1 MRETQQMGVFQQPD
15 KEMTM
20 SININRPC
28 GIFDKN
34 YFQAKELFRTPLRKG
49 LLALLIV
56 GMLALP
62 YLVGDYGLS
71 ILTLICAF
79 TIGML
84 GLQIITG
91 YCGQISIGHAAF
103 MGVGMYT
110 VGILQK
116 HFGLS
121 FWICLPLAGLVPMGI
136 GMLFGIPALRMKGL
150 YLAFATLA
158 AHFVIVYVI
167 SNWRSVTNGTD
178 GMWMKRPGSL
188 LGIDFQS
195 DRNYYFLVLTIT
207 VLMTYLAKNLTR
219 TRLGRAFVAVRDNDI
234 AAEVMGIN
242 IAQTK
247 ILAFGIG
254 CFFAGIA
261 GALGGAYYEYVNV
274 EWFGFDDSIWFL
286 GFLVVGGFGSIFGA
300 IAGATVWKVLDEL
313 TTLVTPLAE
322 TFLGGAA
329 FYASAAFALVFYS
342 LIIIVFLVFEPRGI
356 AHRWEIVKRSYR
368 LHPFPY

>member
-1 MRETQQMGVFQQPD
+1 M
-15 KEMTM
+15 
-20 SININRPC
+20 NINRPC
-28 GIFDKN
+28 GTFDRT
-34 YFQAKELFRTPLRKG
+34 YFQAKELYRTPLRKT
-49 LLALLIV
+49 LLALLLV
-56 GMLALP
+56 GMYLLP
-62 YLVGDYGLS
+62 FLTGDYGIS

-110 VGILQK
+110 VGILQR

-121 FWICLPLAGLVPMGI
+121 FWVCLPLAGLVPMFI
-136 GMLFGIPALRMKGL
+136 GMMFGLPALRMKGL

-178 GMWMKRPGSL
+178 GMWMKRPDVL
-188 LGIDFQS
+188 FGIDFKS
-195 DRNYYFLVLTIT
+195 DRNYYLLVLTIT
-207 VLMTYLAKNLTR
+207 IIMTYLATNLAR
-219 TRLGRAFVAVRDNDI
+219 SKLGRSFVAVRDNDI

-242 IAQTK
+242 IAYTK
-247 ILAFGIG
+247 IMAFGIG

-274 EWFGFDDSIWFL
+274 EWFGLDDSIWYL

-300 IAGATVWKVLDEL
+300 IAGATVWKVMDEFS
-313 TTLVTPLAE
+313 TLVTPITEAL
-322 TFLGGAA
+322 LGGAA
-329 FYASAAFALVFYS
+329 FYASAAFSLIFYS

-356 AHRWEIVKRSYR
+356 ARRWEIVKRSYR

>member
-1 MRETQQMGVFQQPD
+1 M
-15 KEMTM
+15 
-20 SININRPC
+20 NINRPC
-28 GIFDKN
+28 GTFDRN
-34 YFQAKELFRTPLRKG
+34 YFQAKELYRTPLRKTLLVLFIIG
-49 LLALLIV
+49 MYVLPLLA
-56 GMLALP
+56 
-62 YLVGDYGLS
+62 GDYGIS

-103 MGVGMYT
+103 MGIGMYT
-110 VGILQK
+110 VGILQR
-116 HFGLS
+116 HLGLN
-121 FWICLPLAGLVPMGI
+121 FWVCLPLAGLVPMLI
-136 GMLFGIPALRMKGL
+136 GMVFGLPALRMKGL

-178 GMWMKRPGSL
+178 GMWMKRPDVL
-188 LGIDFQS
+188 LGIDFKD
-195 DRNYYFLVLTIT
+195 DRNYYFLVLSITII
-207 VLMTYLAKNLTR
+207 MTYLATNLAR
-219 TRLGRAFVAVRDNDI
+219 TKLGRSFVAVRDNDI

-242 IAQTK
+242 IAYTK
-247 ILAFGIG
+247 VMAFGIG

-261 GALGGAYYEYVNV
+261 GALGGAYYEYVNI
-274 EWFGFDDSIWFL
+274 EWFGLDDSIWYL

-300 IAGATVWKVLDEL
+300 IAGATVWKVMDEFS
-313 TTLVTPLAE
+313 TLITPITE

-329 FYASAAFALVFYS
+329 FYASAAFSLIFYS
-342 LIIIVFLVFEPRGI
+342 LIIIIFLVFEPRGI
-356 AHRWEIVKRSYR
+356 AHRWEIIKRSYR

>member
-1 MRETQQMGVFQQPD
+1 
-15 KEMTM
+15 M

-28 GIFDKN
+28 GTFDRT
-34 YFQAKELFRTPLRKG
+34 YFQAKEIYRTPLRKT

-56 GMLALP
+56 GMYLLP
-62 YLVGDYGLS
+62 FLTGDYGIS

-110 VGILQK
+110 VGILQR
-116 HFGLS
+116 HFGLN
-121 FWICLPLAGLVPMGI
+121 FWVCLPLAGLVPMFI
-136 GMLFGIPALRMKGL
+136 GMMFGLPALRMKGL

-178 GMWMKRPGSL
+178 GMWMKRPDVL
-188 LGIDFQS
+188 FGIDFKS
-195 DRNYYFLVLTIT
+195 DRNYYILVLTIT
-207 VLMTYLAKNLTR
+207 IIMVYLATNLAR
-219 TRLGRAFVAVRDNDI
+219 SKLGRSFVAVRDNDI

-242 IAQTK
+242 IAYTK
-247 ILAFGIG
+247 IMAFGIG

-274 EWFGFDDSIWFL
+274 EWFGLDDSIWYL

-300 IAGATVWKVLDEL
+300 IAGATVWKVMDEFS
-313 TTLVTPLAE
+313 TLVTPLAE
-322 TFLGGAA
+322 IFLGGAA
-329 FYASAAFALVFYS
+329 FYASAAFSLVIYS
-342 LIIIVFLVFEPRGI
+342 LIIIIFLVFEPRGI
-356 AHRWEIVKRSYR
+356 AHRWEMVKRSYR

>member
-1 MRETQQMGVFQQPD
+1 
-15 KEMTM
+15 M

-28 GIFDKN
+28 GTFDRT
-34 YFQAKELFRTPLRKG
+34 YFQAKEIYRTPLRKT

-56 GMLALP
+56 GMYLLP
-62 YLVGDYGLS
+62 FLTGDYGIS

-110 VGILQK
+110 VGILQR
-116 HFGLS
+116 HFGLN
-121 FWICLPLAGLVPMGI
+121 FWVCLPLAGLVPMFI
-136 GMLFGIPALRMKGL
+136 GMMFGLPALRMKGL

-178 GMWMKRPGSL
+178 GMWMKRPDVL
-188 LGIDFQS
+188 FGIDFKS
-195 DRNYYFLVLTIT
+195 DRNYYILVLTIT
-207 VLMTYLAKNLTR
+207 IIMVYLATNLAR
-219 TRLGRAFVAVRDNDI
+219 TKLGRSFVAVRDNDI

-242 IAQTK
+242 IAYTK
-247 ILAFGIG
+247 IMAFGIG

-274 EWFGFDDSIWFL
+274 EWFGLDDSIWYL

-300 IAGATVWKVLDEL
+300 IAGATVWKVMDEFS
-313 TTLVTPLAE
+313 TLVTPLAE
-322 TFLGGAA
+322 TFLGGAS
-329 FYASAAFALVFYS
+329 FYASAAFSLVIYS

-356 AHRWEIVKRSYR
+356 AHRWEMVKRSYR

>member
-1 MRETQQMGVFQQPD
+1 M
-15 KEMTM
+15 
-20 SININRPC
+20 
-28 GIFDKN
+28 
-34 YFQAKELFRTPLRKG
+34 Y
-49 LLALLIV
+49 LLPFLT
-56 GMLALP
+56 
-62 YLVGDYGLS
+62 GDYGIS

-110 VGILQK
+110 VGILQR
-116 HFGLS
+116 HFGLN
-121 FWICLPLAGLVPMGI
+121 FWVCLPLAGLVPMFI
-136 GMLFGIPALRMKGL
+136 GMMFGLPALRMKGL

-178 GMWMKRPGSL
+178 GMWMKRPDVL
-188 LGIDFQS
+188 FGIDFKS
-195 DRNYYFLVLTIT
+195 DRNYYILVLTIT
-207 VLMTYLAKNLTR
+207 IIMVYLATNLAR
-219 TRLGRAFVAVRDNDI
+219 SKLGRSFVAVRDNDI

-242 IAQTK
+242 IAYTK
-247 ILAFGIG
+247 IMAFGIG

-274 EWFGFDDSIWFL
+274 EWFGLDDSIWYL

-300 IAGATVWKVLDEL
+300 IAGATVWKVMDEFS
-313 TTLVTPLAE
+313 TLITPITE
-322 TFLGGAA
+322 TLLGGAA
-329 FYASAAFALVFYS
+329 FYASAAFSLIFYS

-356 AHRWEIVKRSYR
+356 AHRWEMVKRSYR

>member
-1 MRETQQMGVFQQPD
+1 
-15 KEMTM
+15 M

-116 HFGLS
+116 QFGLS
-121 FWICLPLAGLVPMGI
+121 FWFCLPLAGLVPMGI

-195 DRNYYFLVLTIT
+195 DRNYYFLVLTVT

>member
-1 MRETQQMGVFQQPD
+1 
-15 KEMTM
+15 
-20 SININRPC
+20 
-28 GIFDKN
+28 
-34 YFQAKELFRTPLRKG
+34 
-49 LLALLIV
+49 
-56 GMLALP
+56 
-62 YLVGDYGLS
+62 
-71 ILTLICAF
+71 
-79 TIGML
+79 ML

-110 VGILQK
+110 VGILQR
-116 HFGLS
+116 HFGIS
-121 FWICLPLAGLVPMGI
+121 FWVCLPLAGLVPMFI
-136 GMLFGIPALRMKGL
+136 GMMFGLPALRMKGL

-178 GMWMKRPGSL
+178 GMWMKRPDVL
-188 LGIDFQS
+188 FGIDFKS
-195 DRNYYFLVLTIT
+195 DRNYYLLVLTIT
-207 VLMTYLAKNLTR
+207 IIMTYLATNLAR
-219 TRLGRAFVAVRDNDI
+219 TKLGRSFVAVRDNDI

-242 IAQTK
+242 IAYTK
-247 ILAFGIG
+247 IMAFGIG

-274 EWFGFDDSIWFL
+274 EWFGLDDSIWYL

-300 IAGATVWKVLDEL
+300 IAGATVWKVMDEFS
-313 TTLVTPLAE
+313 TLVTPITE
-322 TFLGGAA
+322 TLLGGAA
-329 FYASAAFALVFYS
+329 FYASAAFSLIFYS

>member
-1 MRETQQMGVFQQPD
+1 M
-15 KEMTM
+15 
-20 SININRPC
+20 NINRPC
-28 GIFDKN
+28 GTFDRN
-34 YFQAKELFRTPLRKG
+34 YFQAKELYRTHLRKV

-56 GMLALP
+56 GMYVLP
-62 YLVGDYGLS
+62 LLIGDYGIS
-71 ILTLICAF
+71 ILTVICAF
-79 TIGML
+79 TVGML

-110 VGILQK
+110 VAILQR
-116 HFGLS
+116 HFDFN
-121 FWICLPLAGLVPMGI
+121 FWLALPFAGLVPLFI
-136 GMLFGIPALRMKGL
+136 GMLFGVPALRMKGL

-178 GMWMKRPGSL
+178 GMWMKRPDDL
-188 LGIDFQS
+188 FGIDFKS
-195 DRNYYFLVLTIT
+195 DRNYYFLVLSITII
-207 VLMTYLAKNLTR
+207 MTYLATNLAR
-219 TRLGRAFVAVRDNDI
+219 TKLGRSFVAVRDNDI

-242 IAQTK
+242 IAYTK
-247 ILAFGIG
+247 IMAFGIG

-274 EWFGFDDSIWFL
+274 EWFGLDDSIWYL

-300 IAGATVWKVLDEL
+300 IAGATGWKVVDDFTTFVSPL
-313 TTLVTPLAE
+313 TEV
-322 TFLGGAA
+322 FLGGAA
-329 FYASAAFALVFYS
+329 FYASAAFSLIFYS

>member
-1 MRETQQMGVFQQPD
+1 
-15 KEMTM
+15 M

-28 GIFDKN
+28 GIFDRN
-34 YFQAKELFRTPLRKG
+34 YFQAKELYRTPLRKT
-49 LLALLIV
+49 LLVLLII
-56 GMLALP
+56 GMYLLP
-62 YLVGDYGLS
+62 FTMGDYGLS
-71 ILTLICAF
+71 LLIPICAF

-91 YCGQISIGHAAF
+91 YCGQISLGHAAF

-110 VGILQK
+110 VGILQR
-116 HFGLS
+116 HFGFN
-121 FWICLPLAGLVPMGI
+121 FWLCLPLAGLVPMFI
-136 GMLFGIPALRMKGL
+136 GMMFGIPALRIKGL

-167 SNWRSVTNGTD
+167 SNWRSVTNGTE
-178 GMWMKRPGSL
+178 GMWMKRPDVL
-188 LGIDFQS
+188 LGIDFKS

-207 VLMTYLAKNLTR
+207 IIMTYLATNLAR
-219 TRLGRAFVAVRDNDI
+219 TKLGRSFVAVRDNDI

-242 IAQTK
+242 IAYTK
-247 ILAFGIG
+247 IMAFGIG

-261 GALGGAYYEYVNV
+261 GALGGAYYEYVSIA
-274 EWFGFDDSIWFL
+274 WFRLDDSIWYL

-300 IAGATVWKVLDEL
+300 IAGATVWKIMDEL
-313 TTLVTPLAE
+313 STLVTPLAE
-322 TFLGGAA
+322 TFLGGAS
-329 FYASAAFALVFYS
+329 FYASAAFSLVFYS

-356 AHRWEIVKRSYR
+356 AHRWEIIKRSYR

>member
-1 MRETQQMGVFQQPD
+1 M
-15 KEMTM
+15 
-20 SININRPC
+20 
-28 GIFDKN
+28 
-34 YFQAKELFRTPLRKG
+34 Y
-49 LLALLIV
+49 LLPFLT
-56 GMLALP
+56 
-62 YLVGDYGLS
+62 GDYGIS

-110 VGILQK
+110 VGILQR
-116 HFGLS
+116 HFGLN
-121 FWICLPLAGLVPMGI
+121 FWVCLPLAGLVPMFI
-136 GMLFGIPALRMKGL
+136 GMMFGLPALRMKGL

-178 GMWMKRPGSL
+178 GMWMKRPDVL
-188 LGIDFQS
+188 FGIDFKS
-195 DRNYYFLVLTIT
+195 DRNYYILVLTIT
-207 VLMTYLAKNLTR
+207 IIMVYLATNLAR
-219 TRLGRAFVAVRDNDI
+219 SKLGRSFVAVRDNDI

-242 IAQTK
+242 IAYTK
-247 ILAFGIG
+247 IMAFGIG

-274 EWFGFDDSIWFL
+274 EWFGLDDSIWYL

-300 IAGATVWKVLDEL
+300 IAGATVWKVMDEFS
-313 TTLVTPLAE
+313 TLITPITE
-322 TFLGGAA
+322 TLLGGAA
-329 FYASAAFALVFYS
+329 FYASAAFSLVIYS

-356 AHRWEIVKRSYR
+356 AHRWEMVKRSYR

>member
-1 MRETQQMGVFQQPD
+1 MYLLPL
-15 KEMTM
+15 TM
-20 SININRPC
+20 
-28 GIFDKN
+28 
-34 YFQAKELFRTPLRKG
+34 
-49 LLALLIV
+49 
-56 GMLALP
+56 
-62 YLVGDYGLS
+62 GDYGLS
-71 ILTLICAF
+71 LLIPICAF

-91 YCGQISIGHAAF
+91 YCGQISLGHAAF

-110 VGILQK
+110 VGILQR
-116 HFGLS
+116 HFGFS
-121 FWICLPLAGLVPMGI
+121 FWLCLPLAGLIPMFL
-136 GMLFGIPALRMKGL
+136 GMMFGIPALRIKGL

-167 SNWRSVTNGTD
+167 SNWRSVTNGTE
-178 GMWMKRPGSL
+178 GMWMKRPDIL
-188 LGIDFQS
+188 FGIDFKS

-207 VLMTYLAKNLTR
+207 IIMTYLATNLAR
-219 TRLGRAFVAVRDNDI
+219 TKLGRSFVAVRDNDI

-242 IAQTK
+242 IAFTK
-247 ILAFGIG
+247 IMAFGLG

-261 GALGGAYYEYVNV
+261 GALGGAYYEYVNIA
-274 EWFGFDDSIWFL
+274 WFRLEDSIWYL

-300 IAGATVWKVLDEL
+300 IAGATVWKVMDEFS
-313 TTLVTPLAE
+313 TLITPITE

-329 FYASAAFALVFYS
+329 FYASAAFSLIFYS

-356 AHRWEIVKRSYR
+356 AHRWEIIKRSYR

>member
-1 MRETQQMGVFQQPD
+1 MVRLTG
-15 KEMTM
+15 TI
-20 SININRPC
+20 SRPTSFTERLSEKHC
-28 GIFDKN
+28 WHFLIIVM
-34 YFQAKELFRTPLRKG
+34 Y
-49 LLALLIV
+49 LLPFWA
-56 GMLALP
+56 
-62 YLVGDYGLS
+62 GDYGIS

-110 VGILQK
+110 VGILQR

-121 FWICLPLAGLVPMGI
+121 FWVCLPLAGLVPMSI
-136 GMLFGIPALRMKGL
+136 GMMFGLPALRMKGL

-178 GMWMKRPGSL
+178 GMWMKRPDVL
-188 LGIDFQS
+188 FGIDFKS
-195 DRNYYFLVLTIT
+195 DRNYYLLVLTIT
-207 VLMTYLAKNLTR
+207 IIMTYLATNLAR
-219 TRLGRAFVAVRDNDI
+219 TKLGRSFVAVRDNDI

-242 IAQTK
+242 IAYTK
-247 ILAFGIG
+247 IMAFGIG
-254 CFFAGIA
+254 CFFAGIS
-261 GALGGAYYEYVNV
+261 GLWVGPTMNM
-274 EWFGFDDSIWFL
+274 SISNGLAWTTPSGIL

-300 IAGATVWKVLDEL
+300 IAGATVWKVMDEFS
-313 TTLVTPLAE
+313 TLVTPLTE
-322 TFLGGAA
+322 TLLGGVA
-329 FYASAAFALVFYS
+329 FYASAAFSLIFYS

>member
-1 MRETQQMGVFQQPD
+1 
-15 KEMTM
+15 M

-49 LLALLIV
+49 LLTLLIV
-56 GMLALP
+56 GMVALP

-116 HFGLS
+116 QFGLS
-121 FWICLPLAGLVPMGI
+121 FWFCLPLAGLVPMGI

-178 GMWMKRPGSL
+178 GMWMKRPGNL

-195 DRNYYFLVLTIT
+195 DRNYYFLVLTMT
-207 VLMTYLAKNLTR
+207 ALMTYLAKNLTR

>member
-1 MRETQQMGVFQQPD
+1 
-15 KEMTM
+15 M

-121 FWICLPLAGLVPMGI
+121 FWVCLPLAGLVPMGI

>member
-1 MRETQQMGVFQQPD
+1 M
-15 KEMTM
+15 
-20 SININRPC
+20 NINRPC
-28 GIFDKN
+28 GTFDRT
-34 YFQAKELFRTPLRKG
+34 YFQAKEIYRTPLRKT

-56 GMLALP
+56 GMYLLP
-62 YLVGDYGLS
+62 FLTGDYGIS

-110 VGILQK
+110 VGILQR
-116 HFGLS
+116 HFGLN
-121 FWICLPLAGLVPMGI
+121 FWVCLPLAGLVPMFI
-136 GMLFGIPALRMKGL
+136 GMMFGLPALRMKGL

-178 GMWMKRPGSL
+178 GMWMKRPDVL
-188 LGIDFQS
+188 FGIDFKS
-195 DRNYYFLVLTIT
+195 DRNYYLLVLTIT
-207 VLMTYLAKNLTR
+207 IIMTYLATNLAR
-219 TRLGRAFVAVRDNDI
+219 SKLGRSFVAVRDNDI

-242 IAQTK
+242 IAYTK
-247 ILAFGIG
+247 IMAFGIG

-274 EWFGFDDSIWFL
+274 EWFGLDDSIWYL

-300 IAGATVWKVLDEL
+300 IAGATVWKIMDEFS
-313 TTLVTPLAE
+313 TLVTPLAE
-322 TFLGGAA
+322 IFLGGAA
-329 FYASAAFALVFYS
+329 FYASAAFSLVIYS

-356 AHRWEIVKRSYR
+356 AHRWEMVKRSYR

>member
-1 MRETQQMGVFQQPD
+1 
-15 KEMTM
+15 M

-28 GIFDKN
+28 GTFDRT
-34 YFQAKELFRTPLRKG
+34 YFQAKEIYRTPLRKT

-56 GMLALP
+56 GMYLLP
-62 YLVGDYGLS
+62 FLTGDYGIS

-110 VGILQK
+110 VGILQR
-116 HFGLS
+116 HFGLN
-121 FWICLPLAGLVPMGI
+121 FWVCLPLAGLVPMFI
-136 GMLFGIPALRMKGL
+136 GMMFGLPALRMKGL

-178 GMWMKRPGSL
+178 GMWMKRPDVL
-188 LGIDFQS
+188 FGIDFKS
-195 DRNYYFLVLTIT
+195 DRNYYILVLTIT
-207 VLMTYLAKNLTR
+207 IIMVYLATNLAR
-219 TRLGRAFVAVRDNDI
+219 TKLGRSFVAVRDNDI

-242 IAQTK
+242 IAYTK
-247 ILAFGIG
+247 IMAFGIG

-274 EWFGFDDSIWFL
+274 EWFGLDDSIWYL

-300 IAGATVWKVLDEL
+300 IAGATVWKIMDEFS
-313 TTLVTPLAE
+313 TLVTPLAE
-322 TFLGGAA
+322 FFLGGAA
-329 FYASAAFALVFYS
+329 FYASAAFSLVIYS

-356 AHRWEIVKRSYR
+356 AHRWEMVKRSYR

>member
-1 MRETQQMGVFQQPD
+1 M
-15 KEMTM
+15 
-20 SININRPC
+20 NINRPC
-28 GIFDKN
+28 GTFDRT
-34 YFQAKELFRTPLRKG
+34 YFQAKELYRTPLRKTLLG
-49 LLALLIV
+49 LFVIWMYVLPLLT
-56 GMLALP
+56 
-62 YLVGDYGLS
+62 GDYGIS

-110 VGILQK
+110 VGILQR
-116 HFGLS
+116 HFGIS
-121 FWICLPLAGLVPMGI
+121 FWVCLPLAGLVPMFI
-136 GMLFGIPALRMKGL
+136 GMMFGLPALRMKGL

-178 GMWMKRPGSL
+178 GMWMKRPDVL
-188 LGIDFQS
+188 FGIDFKS
-195 DRNYYFLVLTIT
+195 DRNYYFLVLSITII
-207 VLMTYLAKNLTR
+207 MTYLATNLAR
-219 TRLGRAFVAVRDNDI
+219 TKLGRSFVAVRDNDI

-242 IAQTK
+242 IAYTK
-247 ILAFGIG
+247 IMAFGIG

-274 EWFGFDDSIWFL
+274 EWFGLDDSIWYL

-300 IAGATVWKVLDEL
+300 IAGATVWKVMDEFS
-313 TTLVTPLAE
+313 TLVTPLTE
-322 TFLGGAA
+322 VFLGGAA
-329 FYASAAFALVFYS
+329 FYASAAFSLIFYS

>member
-1 MRETQQMGVFQQPD
+1 MA
-15 KEMTM
+15 
-20 SININRPC
+20 ININRPC

-56 GMLALP
+56 GMCALP
-62 YLVGDYGLS
+62 SLVGDYGLS

-195 DRNYYFLVLTIT
+195 DRNYYFLVLTMT

-342 LIIIVFLVFEPRGI
+342 LIIIIFLVFEPRGI

>member
-1 MRETQQMGVFQQPD
+1 
-15 KEMTM
+15 MTM
-20 SININRPC
+20 SINVNRPC
-28 GIFDKN
+28 GTFDRN
-34 YFQAKELFRTPLRKG
+34 YFQAKELFRTPLRKA

-56 GMLALP
+56 CMYLLPLLA
-62 YLVGDYGLS
+62 GDYGIS
-71 ILTLICAF
+71 ILTVVCAF

-110 VGILQK
+110 VGILQR

-121 FWICLPLAGLVPMGI
+121 FWICLPMAGLVPMGI
-136 GMLFGIPALRMKGL
+136 GMLFGVPALRMKGL

-178 GMWMKRPGSL
+178 GMWMKRPDTL

-207 VLMTYLAKNLTR
+207 VFMTYLAKNLTR

-286 GFLVVGGFGSIFGA
+286 GFLVVGGFGSILGA

-329 FYASAAFALVFYS
+329 FYASAAFALVIYS
-342 LIIIVFLVFEPRGI
+342 LLIIIFLVFEPRGI

>member
-1 MRETQQMGVFQQPD
+1 M
-15 KEMTM
+15 
-20 SININRPC
+20 NINRPC
-28 GIFDKN
+28 GTFDRT
-34 YFQAKELFRTPLRKG
+34 YFQAKELYRTPLRKT
-49 LLALLIV
+49 LLALVIV
-56 GMLALP
+56 GMYVLP
-62 YLVGDYGLS
+62 FLTGDYGIS

-110 VGILQK
+110 VGILQR
-116 HFGLS
+116 HFGIS
-121 FWICLPLAGLVPMGI
+121 FWVCLPLAGLVPMFI
-136 GMLFGIPALRMKGL
+136 GMMFGLPALRMKGL

-178 GMWMKRPGSL
+178 GMWMKRPDVL
-188 LGIDFQS
+188 FGIDFKS
-195 DRNYYFLVLTIT
+195 DRNYYLLVLTIT
-207 VLMTYLAKNLTR
+207 IIMTYLATNLAR
-219 TRLGRAFVAVRDNDI
+219 SKLGRSFVAVRDNDI

-242 IAQTK
+242 IAYTK
-247 ILAFGIG
+247 IMAFGIG

-274 EWFGFDDSIWFL
+274 EWFGLDDSIWYL

-300 IAGATVWKVLDEL
+300 IAGATVWKVMDEFS
-313 TTLVTPLAE
+313 TLVTPITE

-329 FYASAAFALVFYS
+329 FYASAAFSLIFYS

>member
-1 MRETQQMGVFQQPD
+1 
-15 KEMTM
+15 M

-28 GIFDKN
+28 GIFDKD

-49 LLALLIV
+49 LLALLMV
-56 GMLALP
+56 GMVALP

-116 HFGLS
+116 QFGLS
-121 FWICLPLAGLVPMGI
+121 FWFCLPLAGLVPMGI

-195 DRNYYFLVLTIT
+195 DRNYYFLVLTVT
-207 VLMTYLAKNLTR
+207 ALMTYLAKNLTR

-234 AAEVMGIN
+234 AAEVMGID

-313 TTLVTPLAE
+313 TTLVTPLTE

-342 LIIIVFLVFEPRGI
+342 LIIIIFLVFEPRGI

>member
-1 MRETQQMGVFQQPD
+1 M
-15 KEMTM
+15 
-20 SININRPC
+20 NINRPC
-28 GIFDKN
+28 GTFDRT
-34 YFQAKELFRTPLRKG
+34 YFQAKELYRTSLRKV

-56 GMLALP
+56 GMYLLP
-62 YLVGDYGLS
+62 LLTGDYGIS

-110 VGILQK
+110 VGILQR
-116 HFGLS
+116 HFGIS
-121 FWICLPLAGLVPMGI
+121 FWVCLPLAGLVPMFI
-136 GMLFGIPALRMKGL
+136 GMMFGLPALRMKGL

-178 GMWMKRPGSL
+178 GMWMKRPDVL
-188 LGIDFQS
+188 FGIDFKS
-195 DRNYYFLVLTIT
+195 DQNYYFLVLSITII
-207 VLMTYLAKNLTR
+207 MTYLATNLAR
-219 TRLGRAFVAVRDNDI
+219 TKLGRSFVAVRDNDI

-242 IAQTK
+242 IAYTK
-247 ILAFGIG
+247 IMAFGIG

-274 EWFGFDDSIWFL
+274 EWFGLDDSIWYL

-300 IAGATVWKVLDEL
+300 IAGATVWKVMDEFS
-313 TTLVTPLAE
+313 TLVTPITE
-322 TFLGGAA
+322 TLLGGAA
-329 FYASAAFALVFYS
+329 FYASAAFSLIFYS

>member
-1 MRETQQMGVFQQPD
+1 M
-15 KEMTM
+15 
-20 SININRPC
+20 
-28 GIFDKN
+28 
-34 YFQAKELFRTPLRKG
+34 Y
-49 LLALLIV
+49 LLPFV
-56 GMLALP
+56 T
-62 YLVGDYGLS
+62 GDYGIS

-110 VGILQK
+110 VGILQR

-121 FWICLPLAGLVPMGI
+121 FWVCLPLAGLVPMFI
-136 GMLFGIPALRMKGL
+136 GMMFGLPALRMKGL

-178 GMWMKRPGSL
+178 GMWMKRPDVL
-188 LGIDFQS
+188 FGIDFKS
-195 DRNYYFLVLTIT
+195 DRNYYLLVLTIT
-207 VLMTYLAKNLTR
+207 IIMTYLATNLAR
-219 TRLGRAFVAVRDNDI
+219 TKLGRSFVAVRDNDI

-242 IAQTK
+242 IAYTK
-247 ILAFGIG
+247 IMAFGIG

-274 EWFGFDDSIWFL
+274 EWFGLDDSIWYL

-300 IAGATVWKVLDEL
+300 IAGATVWKVMDEFS
-313 TTLVTPLAE
+313 TLVTPITE
-322 TFLGGAA
+322 TLLGGAA
-329 FYASAAFALVFYS
+329 FYASAAFSLIFYS

>member
-1 MRETQQMGVFQQPD
+1 
-15 KEMTM
+15 M
-20 SININRPC
+20 SINVNRPC
-28 GIFDKN
+28 GTFDRN
-34 YFQAKELFRTPLRKG
+34 YFQAKELFRTPLRKA

-56 GMLALP
+56 CMYLLPLLA
-62 YLVGDYGLS
+62 GDYGIS
-71 ILTLICAF
+71 ILTVVCAF

-110 VGILQK
+110 VGILQR

-121 FWICLPLAGLVPMGI
+121 FWICLPMAGLVPMGI
-136 GMLFGIPALRMKGL
+136 GMLFGVPALRMKGL

-178 GMWMKRPGSL
+178 GMWMKRPDTL

-207 VLMTYLAKNLTR
+207 VFMTYLAKNLTR

-286 GFLVVGGFGSIFGA
+286 GFLVVGGFGSILGA

-329 FYASAAFALVFYS
+329 FYASAAFALVIYS
-342 LIIIVFLVFEPRGI
+342 LLIIIFLVFEPRGI

>member
-1 MRETQQMGVFQQPD
+1 M
-15 KEMTM
+15 
-20 SININRPC
+20 NINRPC
-28 GIFDKN
+28 GTFDRT
-34 YFQAKELFRTPLRKG
+34 YFQAKELYRTPLRKT
-49 LLALLIV
+49 LLALLLV
-56 GMLALP
+56 GMYLLP
-62 YLVGDYGLS
+62 FLTGDYGIS

-110 VGILQK
+110 VGILQR

-121 FWICLPLAGLVPMGI
+121 FWVCLPLAGLVPMFI
-136 GMLFGIPALRMKGL
+136 GMMFGLPALRMKGL

-178 GMWMKRPGSL
+178 GMWMKRPDVL
-188 LGIDFQS
+188 FGIDFKS
-195 DRNYYFLVLTIT
+195 DRNYYLLVLTIT
-207 VLMTYLAKNLTR
+207 IIMTYLATNLAR
-219 TRLGRAFVAVRDNDI
+219 SKLGRSFVAVRDNDI

-242 IAQTK
+242 IAYTK
-247 ILAFGIG
+247 IMAFGIG

-274 EWFGFDDSIWFL
+274 EWFGLDDSIWYL

-300 IAGATVWKVLDEL
+300 IAGATVWKVMDEFS
-313 TTLVTPLAE
+313 TLVTPITEAL
-322 TFLGGAA
+322 LGGAA
-329 FYASAAFALVFYS
+329 FYASAAFSLIFYS

>member
-1 MRETQQMGVFQQPD
+1 M
-15 KEMTM
+15 
-20 SININRPC
+20 NINRPC
-28 GIFDKN
+28 GTFDRT
-34 YFQAKELFRTPLRKG
+34 YFQAKELYRTPLRKT

-56 GMLALP
+56 GMYLLP
-62 YLVGDYGLS
+62 FVTGDYGIS

-110 VGILQK
+110 VGILQR

-121 FWICLPLAGLVPMGI
+121 FWVCLPLAGLVPMFI
-136 GMLFGIPALRMKGL
+136 GMMFGLPALRMKGL

-178 GMWMKRPGSL
+178 GMWMKRPDVL
-188 LGIDFQS
+188 FGIDFKS
-195 DRNYYFLVLTIT
+195 DRNYYLLVLTIT
-207 VLMTYLAKNLTR
+207 IIMTYLATNLAR
-219 TRLGRAFVAVRDNDI
+219 SKLGRSFVAVRDNDI

-242 IAQTK
+242 IAYTK
-247 ILAFGIG
+247 IMAFGIG

-274 EWFGFDDSIWFL
+274 EWFGLDDSIWYL

-300 IAGATVWKVLDEL
+300 IAGATVWKVMDEFS
-313 TTLVTPLAE
+313 TLVTPLTE
-322 TFLGGAA
+322 TLLGGVA
-329 FYASAAFALVFYS
+329 FYASAAFSLIFYS

>member
-1 MRETQQMGVFQQPD
+1 
-15 KEMTM
+15 M
-20 SININRPC
+20 SINVNRPC
-28 GIFDKN
+28 GTFDRN
-34 YFQAKELFRTPLRKG
+34 YFQAKELFRTPLRKA

-56 GMLALP
+56 CMYLLPLLA
-62 YLVGDYGLS
+62 GDYGIS
-71 ILTLICAF
+71 ILTVICAF

-110 VGILQK
+110 VGILQR

-121 FWICLPLAGLVPMGI
+121 FWICLPMAGLVPMGI
-136 GMLFGIPALRMKGL
+136 GMLFGVPALRMKGL

-178 GMWMKRPGSL
+178 GMWMKRPDTL

-207 VLMTYLAKNLTR
+207 VFMTYLAKNLTR

-286 GFLVVGGFGSIFGA
+286 GFLVVGGFGSILGA

-329 FYASAAFALVFYS
+329 FYASAAFALVIYS
-342 LIIIVFLVFEPRGI
+342 LLIIIFLVFEPRGI